1 MIESRALFIAITGG
15 IGSGKSTVSNI
26 IRKHGYSVISADEV
40 ARHVMENDEN
50 VKTRLIVE
58 YGNATF
64 LPNGT
69 LNTTHLSSL
78 VFSKENKEKIK
89 KLNSIVHPATLDAI
103 IDMAEKLDEQGEK
116 CIFAEIALLYES
128 GLEDAF
134 DYIIAVAAPEEIR
147 IQRVIQRNPEMT
159 KEQIQL
165 RIKEQADQGWVKNQ
179 ADFVIENDA
188 GLDKLEDS
196 IHFILGLIPH
206 LPVVYSTDDEN
217 LTNDDTM
224 EDTQ

>member
-1 MIESRALFIAITGG
+1 MSESRALFIAITGG

-26 IRKHGYSVISADEV
+26 IREHGYSVISADEV

-69 LNTTHLSSL
+69 LNTAHLSSL

-159 KEQIQL
+159 KQQIQL

>member
-1 MIESRALFIAITGG
+1 MSESRALFIAITGG

-26 IRKHGYSVISADEV
+26 IREHGYSVISADEV

-69 LNTTHLSSL
+69 LNTAHLSSL

>member
-1 MIESRALFIAITGG
+1 MSESRALFIAITGG

-26 IRKHGYSVISADEV
+26 IREHGYSVISADEV
-40 ARHVMENDEN
+40 ARHVIENDEN

-69 LNTTHLSSL
+69 LNTAHLSSL

-134 DYIIAVAAPEEIR
+134 DYVIAVAAPEEIR

>member
-1 MIESRALFIAITGG
+1 MSESRALFIAITGG

-26 IRKHGYSVISADEV
+26 IREHGYSVISADEV
-40 ARHVMENDEN
+40 ARHVIENDEN

-69 LNTTHLSSL
+69 LNTAHLSSL

-134 DYIIAVAAPEEIR
+134 DYVIAVAAPEEIR

-159 KEQIQL
+159 KQQIQL

>member
-69 LNTTHLSSL
+69 LNTAHLSSL

-103 IDMAEKLDEQGEK
+103 IDMAEKLDEQDEK

-134 DYIIAVAAPEEIR
+134 DYVIAVAAPEEIR